1 MRYKGESDILGE
13 GNGLQ
18 HPGAMEAN
26 RPVGLITKNLIYLFS
41 CLMGFPSGSV
51 GKNPLAMQEM
61 QAGSLSLEDLLEGE
75 LAIYSSILTWKI
87 PWTEK
92 PGGL

>member
-1 MRYKGESDILGE
+1 M
-13 GNGLQ
+13 
-18 HPGAMEAN
+18 
-26 RPVGLITKNLIYLFS
+26 
-41 CLMGFPSGSV
+41 

>member
-1 MRYKGESDILGE
+1 MRLKILNSPG
-13 GNGLQ
+13 GDPFRSKTFCVLLING
-18 HPGAMEAN
+18 
-26 RPVGLITKNLIYLFS
+26 S
-41 CLMGFPSGSV
+41 GFPGGSV